1 MTVFGELK
9 QRAARRW
16 SSVKQRRPAVR
27 HTVLTWS
34 RMQQTNANQ
43 YAAAITY
50 FSFLALFPLLLLAV
64 AVTGFVLHA
73 HPAVQR
79 DLFDAITRNVP
90 GDFGKTLRTSIT
102 SAINARTGVGIVG
115 LAGFLLTGL
124 GWIGNLRA
132 AIEAGWQRSTVKQSF
147 VRAKLLNLAVLAGL
161 GLGLVLSL
169 GLTVVG
175 TALTDQLVRWLSLD
189 GVTGVHWLLTGVGLL
204 LAVAGDMVIFWWL
217 LVRLPGVQVS
227 RRVSV
232 QGTVLA
238 AVGFEALKVLGTYTI
253 AHTANSPTAGP
264 FAGLLAVLI
273 WIQLV
278 ARYMLFCAAWMAV
291 VTAEAPRARA
301 AV

>member
-1 MTVFGELK
+1 MFGELR

-16 SSVKQRRPAVR
+16 ASVKQRHPSVR
-27 HTVLTWS
+27 HVVLAWT
-34 RMQQTNANQ
+34 RMQDTNGNQ

-73 HPAVQR
+73 HPAAQR
-79 DLFDAITRNVP
+79 DLFDSITRNVP
-90 GDFGKTLRTSIT
+90 GDFGKTLRTSIN
-102 SAINARTGVGIVG
+102 SAINARTSVGIVG

-132 AIEAGWQRSTVKQSF
+132 AVEAIWQRDRVRLSF

-175 TALTDQLVRWLSLD
+175 TALTDKVVRWLSLD
-189 GVTGVHWLLTGVGLL
+189 GVSGVHWLVRAVGVL
-204 LAVAGDMVIFWWL
+204 LAIVGDMVIFWWL

-227 RRVSV
+227 RRVLV

-238 AVGFEALKVLGTYTI
+238 AVGFEALKIVGTYTI
-253 AHTANSPTAGP
+253 AHTSHSPTAGP

-291 VTAEAPRARA
+291 VTAEVPRAPA